1 MHRLSKKI
9 LTFVKCKL
17 NQGTQPIEITD
28 VHPTENELKK
38 LYNTLLLVET
48 KGESTR
54 IMAGIMDFVNG
65 LIEKAK
71 KQEKEV

>member
-1 MHRLSKKI
+1 M
-9 LTFVKCKL
+9 
-17 NQGTQPIEITD
+17 
-28 VHPTENELKK
+28 ENDLKK